1 MLVDL
6 NLIDVRPDRQRA
18 DLGDLEELK
27 QSIVNLG
34 LINPIVVEKK
44 EDDSGY
50 WVIAGERRLRALQ
63 ALAIEAGEFNHQ
75 AEVRLFDQLDESQK
89 QLIELDE
96 NIKRKNLSWQE
107 YVRAL
112 NKVWLLIGEGRMSQE
127 ACAKQIGL
135 SKSQLN
141 RALAI
146 YENLDDER
154 VQNAT
159 DFANAY
165 NVVKRINDRKMAN
178 VMIETMDAID
188 EILDDGGNIKDGGEG
203 NSGKLEGSVKTTSGN
218 AGTNGSQTG
227 TAGRTGIGSAKGQMD
242 LEEFLADAG
251 DSISPSA
258 GDSISPSAGNNKTAE
273 SPYRIIQGDFLKWA
287 SEYKGRPF
295 DLIHCDF
302 PYGIEHDRSS
312 QGKTDT
318 FGAYEDSEDIYKTLV
333 EGLLANKDKII
344 APSANVICW
353 LSLRYARWTIDKFTA
368 AGFTHLLQ
376 PFIWHKNDGK
386 GIIAD
391 PACGMRNCGEYALI
405 FIRNRR
411 KVAKIISNIIAAPAT
426 KHFHASEKPRAVLD
440 KLLSAFVDDSSRV
453 LDPTCGSGTAIQSAW
468 KNKAKEALGIEL
480 DPGFAAEAQK
490 WLDETI
496 RAEGALDNLEI
507 ELD

>member
-1 MLVDL
+1 MLVDISF
-6 NLIDVRPDRQRA
+6 IDVRPDRQRT

-27 QSIVNLG
+27 QSILNLG
-34 LINPIVVEKK
+34 LINPIVVENK
-44 EDDSGY
+44 EDGSGY

-63 ALAIEAGEFNHQ
+63 AIEAESGMFNHQ
-75 AEVRLFDQLDESQK
+75 VEVRLFDQLDESAK

-107 YVRAL
+107 YVCAL
-112 NKVWLLIGEGRMSQE
+112 NKVWMLIGEGKMSQE

-135 SKSQLN
+135 SKSTLN

-146 YENLDDER
+146 YENLEDER
-154 VQNAT
+154 VKNAT

-188 EILDDGGNIKDGGEG
+188 EILDDGGNLRDGGEG
-203 NSGKLEGSVKTTSGN
+203 NEGVLEGSNKTAGRD
-218 AGTNGSQTG
+218 AGTNGSKTS

-242 LEEFLADAG
+242 LEDFLG
-251 DSISPSA
+251 DTGSGVSNSV
-258 GDSISPSAGNNKTAE
+258 GNVQFAE
-273 SPYRIIQGDFLKWA
+273 SPYRIIQGDFFKWA
-287 SEYKGRPF
+287 DEYKGRPF

-302 PYGIEHDRSS
+302 PYGIEHDRSA
-312 QGKTDT
+312 QGKTNT
-318 FGAYEDSEDIYKTLV
+318 FGAYEDSEDIYKQLV

-353 LSLRYARWTIDKFTA
+353 LSLRYARWTIDKFTE

-386 GIIAD
+386 GIVAD
-391 PACGMRNCGEYALI
+391 PACGMRNCCEYALI

-453 LDPTCGSGTAIQSAW
+453 LDPTCGSGTAIQAAW
-468 KNKAKEALGIEL
+468 KNKAKEALGIEM
-480 DPGFAAEAQK
+480 DKGFATEAQK

-496 RAEGALDNLEI
+496 KTEGAIDNLEI
-507 ELD
+507 DLD

>member
-27 QSIVNLG
+27 QSIINLG

-75 AEVRLFDQLDESQK
+75 AEVRLFNQLDENQK

-112 NKVWLLIGEGRMSQE
+112 NKIWLLIGDGRMSQE
-127 ACAKQIGL
+127 ACAAQIGV
-135 SKSQLN
+135 SKSALN
-141 RALAI
+141 RALSVFE
-146 YENLDDER
+146 YLEDDR
-154 VQNAT
+154 VKNAT

-178 VMIETMDAID
+178 VMIETLDTID
-188 EILDDGGNIKDGGEG
+188 EILDDGGNIKDGGES
-203 NSGKLEGSVKTTSGN
+203 NSGKLEGSVQTTIGN
-218 AGTNGSQTG
+218 AGTNGSKTS
-227 TAGRTGIGSAKGQMD
+227 TAGRTGISSAEGQMD
-242 LEEFLADAG
+242 LEDFLAG
-251 DSISPSA
+251 DNTNSSSVNLANKSA
-258 GDSISPSAGNNKTAE
+258 GA
-273 SPYRIIQGDFLKWA
+273 PYRIIQGDFFKWA

-318 FGAYEDSEDIYKTLV
+318 FGAYEDSEDIYKKLV
-333 EGLLANKDKII
+333 EGLLANRDKII

-353 LSLRYARWTIDKFTA
+353 LSLRYARWTIDKFTE

-405 FIRNRR
+405 FVRNRR

-453 LDPTCGSGTAIQSAW
+453 LDPTCGSGTAIQAAW
-468 KNKAKEALGIEL
+468 KNKAKEALGIEM
-480 DPGFAAEAQK
+480 DAGFALEAQK

-496 RAEGALDNLEI
+496 RTEGALDNLEI